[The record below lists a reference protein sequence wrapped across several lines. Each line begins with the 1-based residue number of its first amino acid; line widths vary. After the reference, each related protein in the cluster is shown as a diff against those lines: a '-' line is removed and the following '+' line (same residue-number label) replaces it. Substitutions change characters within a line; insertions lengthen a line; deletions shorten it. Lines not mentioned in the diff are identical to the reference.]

1 MNNMYYIKFG
11 KRINMFAIG
20 EFNKYFDSKQ
30 SMEQYKEKFNK
41 YLYAENDYFIIE
53 DGIAQFNNAGILV
66 P

>member
-1 MNNMYYIKFG
+1 MNQNFCDFEYIIKDGNSTDDTNMIV
-11 KRINMFAIG
+11 
-20 EFNKYFDSKQ
+20 
-30 SMEQYKEKFNK
+30 EQYKEKFNQ

>member
-1 MNNMYYIKFG
+1 
-11 KRINMFAIG
+11 MFAIG

-30 SMEQYKEKFNK
+30 SMEQYKEKFNQ